1 MAYGTIKADTLIYDE
16 SGSDT
21 TLDLSSMAAK
31 APSASPT
38 FTGTVTIPTPSSGDN
53 STKAASTA
61 FVVASF
67 APKLNPTFTGDLTI
81 NSVGGAQGDI
91 RFSDADDSNYV
102 GFQAPTTVS
111 SNVLWTLPAADG
123 SSGQFLKTNG
133 SGTFSFGSV
142 DLSAYAPLASPGFS
156 GTMTGANLTL
166 SGDLTVNGTTTT
178 IDTTN
183 LDVEDKN
190 ITIGKVSS
198 PSDSTADGGGLTL
211 KGASDK
217 TWNWVNST
225 DAWTSSENIATAA
238 SKTISDGI
246 GNVREIPQ
254 TSKSSAHTI
263 VAADAGKHIYIS
275 TGGVTFAAGICSA
288 GEAITIVNNS
298 GSDQTITCSAVTMY
312 LAGTATAK
320 TSLTLKGRGMAT
332 FLCTASNVYYGSGG
346 GLE

>member
-1 MAYGTIKADTLIYDE
+1 MAYGTIKADTLIYDD
-16 SGSDT
+16 SGSDA
-21 TLDLSSMAAK
+21 TLDLSALAAK
-31 APSASPT
+31 APAASPT
-38 FTGTVTIPTPSSGDN
+38 FTGTVTIPTPSAGDN

-67 APKLNPTFTGDLTI
+67 AVKTNPTFTGDVTI
-81 NSVGGAQGDI
+81 NQGGVAQGDL
-91 RFSDADDSNYV
+91 RFSDNDNSHYV
-102 GFQAPTTVS
+102 GFQAPATVTT
-111 SNVLWTLPAADG
+111 NHIWTLPATDG
-123 SSGQFLKTNG
+123 SSGHFLKTDG
-133 SGTFSFGSV
+133 SGTLSFSAV

-156 GTMTGANLTL
+156 GTITGANLTL

-211 KGASDK
+211 KGATDK

-238 SKTISDGI
+238 SKTISDGL

-275 TGGVTFAAGICSA
+275 SGGVTFASGICSA

>member
-1 MAYGTIKADTLIYDE
+1 MAYGTIKADTLIYDD
-16 SGSDT
+16 SGSDA
-21 TLDLSSMAAK
+21 TLDLSSITAK

-61 FVVASF
+61 FVVAGF
-67 APKLNPTFTGDLTI
+67 APLTTPTFTGDVTI
-81 NSVGGAQGDI
+81 NAVGAAPGDL
-91 RFSDADDSNYV
+91 RFNDNDNSNYV
-102 GFQAPTTVS
+102 GFQAPATVG
-111 SNVLWTLPAADG
+111 SNVLWTLPSADG

-275 TGGVTFAAGICSA
+275 TGGVTFASGICSA

-312 LAGTATAK
+312 LAGDTSAK
-320 TSLTLKGRGMAT
+320 SSLTLKGRGMAT